1 MINLLFTIKTS
12 VAHGTLTE
20 VSSVRI
26 VSTPSTIEAGAIS
39 TSHGTQLTVSS
50 IEARRTGA
58 AICVLK
64 ILWKQKELQGKGVQ
78 RKGVQRVPGLK
89 SLWLSVTFYFLVKT
103 PKYINSIILTVQ
115 LPPFLQGL
123 SEHSLTS
130 ISQLAPVKPGLQAH
144 V

>member
-1 MINLLFTIKTS
+1 MINLLFTIKAS
-12 VAHGTLTE
+12 IASGTLTE
-20 VSSVRI
+20 VSSIRI
-26 VSTPSTIEAGAIS
+26 VSTSSPIKAGAIT

-50 IEARRTGA
+50 IEAWRTGA

-64 ILWKQKELQGKGVQ
+64 ILKNKRNYYFKLLVALCQIFF
-78 RKGVQRVPGLK
+78 
-89 SLWLSVTFYFLVKT
+89 LWPNS
-103 PKYINSIILTVQ
+103 KYISFSKIILTVQ

-130 ISQLAPVKPGLQAH
+130 ISQLAPVKPGLQVH